1 MGSLTLRSWPFSN
14 NEPVEL
20 VWFGSPFLDYR
31 GNWRI
36 KVVFRDSRGALKIE
50 SYPWGTLPY
59 LRLGQVYVNG
69 ETDPVKPL
77 SGSGYVVKVDQLS
90 QGVKGIGFDLP
101 IRLISFDKKPD
112 LGLQKIIKF
121 QSDGK
126 VFCIPIMELIR
137 ALFINSRHLAYYLMQ
152 PHGIDLLVDRC
163 EYRGKTLW
171 FDMSQRVPV
180 KMAHENN
187 ARHLSWIYCD
197 PAIRTMWDSVYQ
209 LMFASAVKD
218 SPLDPTARMKSGIPL
233 DIELSHTGPI
243 EMYVRGIAFM
253 DHILVQEIIG
263 FSGFQHPAKEIN
275 FWHPSKKR
283 RESVYA
289 DKKVRVSTKPD
300 SDEYIL
306 NDRSVQAKEDSHQDV
321 IEAPPTYLR
330 FSNSP
335 KVTIRQ
341 EGIQRTNTGD
351 DLIVKPGKGGKN
363 VGAPEEVSTQ
373 DSVVGGDT
381 PPIEFQTIETIPIT
395 EAIGLEAFFEMIQFF
410 KSVFAGEVRMSLLRV
425 PLGKRFSVCS
435 NGSRRTCAIVQ
446 TIIGITTNYI
456 IEVARPDAW
465 SISTLILQSAQQT
478 SIIAIERYIN
488 LLLDGLI
495 EKSGHWDQ
503 DVLNRCIDLKVIKV
517 KHYQSDS
524 IRDWAYRIVA
534 KLSS

>member
-77 SGSGYVVKVDQLS
+77 SGSGYVVKVDQLN

-126 VFCIPIMELIR
+126 VFCVPIMELIR

-163 EYRGKTLW
+163 ECRGNTLW
-171 FDMSQRVPV
+171 FDMSQRVPA
-180 KMAHENN
+180 KLAQEYN
-187 ARHLSWIYCD
+187 ARHLSWVYCD
-197 PAIRTMWDSVYQ
+197 PAIRSMWDSVYQ

-233 DIELSHTGPI
+233 DIELSQTGPI
-243 EMYVRGIAFM
+243 EMYVRGTSFM
-253 DHILVQEIIG
+253 DNILVQEIIG

-335 KVTIRQ
+335 KVTTGQ
-341 EGIQRTNTGD
+341 DGIQRANTGD
-351 DLIVKPGKGGKN
+351 DLIFRTGKGGKN
-363 VGAPEEVSTQ
+363 AGAPGEVSTQ

-381 PPIEFQTIETIPIT
+381 PPIEFQTIEVVPAH
-395 EAIGLEAFFEMIQFF
+395 EAIGLERFF
-410 KSVFAGEVRMSLLRV
+410 KMIEILKQVFLVDIRLSVVRV
-425 PLGKRFSVCS
+425 PPGKRFSVCP
-435 NGSRRTCAIVQ
+435 NGARRTCAIAQ
-446 TIIGITTNYI
+446 LTNGNSTSYI
-456 IEVARPDAW
+456 IEVARPDDW
-465 SISTLILQSAQQT
+465 SISTLMLRSTGDAPLS
-478 SIIAIERYIN
+478 SIEADIQ
-488 LLLDGLI
+488 LLLNGMV
-495 EKSGHWDQ
+495 EKGGHWDKN
-503 DVLNRCIDLKVIKV
+503 VLHDCSKLSIEKI
-517 KHYQSDS
+517 KHYKSDTNME
-524 IRDWAYRIVA
+524 WARRFIN
-534 KLSS
+534 KLT